1 MSALRSALKIDVV
14 MGGPG
19 HEAAISRRSGA
30 AIAAGLQRCGH
41 DVLVIDLKDTL
52 DVSHLRVGALV
63 FNIVHGTYGEDGRLQ
78 AELDAAGKCYIG
90 SDARVSALC
99 MDKEATK
106 TALKAAGIRVPWG
119 VPIHLGSP
127 FQVKDLRLPHF
138 GPLVLKP
145 RSDGSSVGLRMV
157 ANPSFVL
164 PTCEELLREVGAI
177 PYLLEEQLP
186 GPEYTVAV
194 LGDGES
200 AYALPPLSIKPATGI
215 FDFEAKY
222 NRADTDEVPVT
233 DAAVARRLAE
243 LAVAAHRAAG
253 CRDLSRS
260 DLMRTADGEYAVLE
274 INTLPG
280 FTGASLVPKAAAAAG
295 MDFDSLVDGLVQR
308 AAARGVA
315 HGATH

>member
-1 MSALRSALKIDVV
+1 MPALKIDVLK
-14 MGGPG
+14 GGPG
-19 HEAAISRRSGA
+19 HEAAVSRRSGM

-41 DVLVIDLKDTL
+41 DVHVIEVESTL
-52 DVSHLRVGALV
+52 DLSQLRPGAVV

-78 AELDAAGKCYIG
+78 AELDAAGKTYIG

-99 MDKEATK
+99 MDKEAAK
-106 TALKAAGIRVPWG
+106 TVLKAAGIRVPWG

-164 PTCEELLREVGAI
+164 PTCEELLAEVGAI

-194 LGDGES
+194 LGDGET
-200 AYALPPLSIKPATGI
+200 AYALPPLVIKPANGI
-215 FDFEAKY
+215 FDYEAKY
-222 NRADTDEVPVT
+222 NRADTDEVPVA
-233 DAAVARRLAE
+233 DAALATRLSVI
-243 LAVAAHRAAG
+243 AVAAHRAAG

-280 FTGASLVPKAAAAAG
+280 FTATSLVPKAAAAAG
-295 MDFDSLVDGLVQR
+295 MDFDRLVDGLVQR
-308 AAARGVA
+308 AAARGVG